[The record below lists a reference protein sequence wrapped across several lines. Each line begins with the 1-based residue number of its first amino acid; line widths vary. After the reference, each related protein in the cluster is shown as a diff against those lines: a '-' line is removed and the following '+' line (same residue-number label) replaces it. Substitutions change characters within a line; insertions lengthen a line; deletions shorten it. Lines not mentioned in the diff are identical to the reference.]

1 MALRIVIAD
10 DHPLVLD
17 AISRA
22 LERDPGID
30 VVGATSSGRRVVTL
44 VGQLLPDIALLD
56 LHMPDQNGIE
66 CLELIREHHPQ
77 VKVVILSA
85 SERTYDIDRALAA
98 GASAYIDKR
107 VLPEDIAGALRQA
120 HQGTVHHRFSRPM
133 AVPAPAAV
141 LTDRE
146 LTVLEAISR
155 GASTKSISAELWV
168 TEQTVKFHLG
178 NIYRKLGVA
187 GRAEAMRYAFDNGLL
202 EAG

>member
-1 MALRIVIAD
+1 MPLRIVIAD

-17 AISRA
+17 AITRV
-22 LERDPGID
+22 LEQDPGIE
-30 VVGATSSGRRVVTL
+30 VVGSTDSGRRVVTL

-56 LHMPDQNGIE
+56 LHMPDRNGIE
-66 CLELIREHHPQ
+66 CLELIHARHPQ
-77 VKVVILSA
+77 VTVVMLSA
-85 SERTYDIDRALAA
+85 SERTYDIERALAA

-107 VLPEDIAGALRQA
+107 VLPEDLPAALRQA
-120 HQGTVHHRFSRPM
+120 HQGTVRYRFNRP
-133 AVPAPAAV
+133 AAPAAPG
-141 LTDRE
+141 LTGRE
-146 LTVLEAISR
+146 RAVLEAISR
-155 GASTKSISAELWV
+155 GASTKTISAELWV